1 MQVESRRLKSHCI
14 TGITNNNAMKN
25 AKTTLQ
31 NKGSR
36 SNIFVRKNGVLYCW
50 NPLMVG
56 DLTCRSFWTDVSRP
70 HYAGL
75 QPITVPSLHDI
86 LSSFIGMASEGQIAL
101 LQRLGILVGL
111 SPTTCRVK
119 VQPKTVR
126 TQLLT
131 VPLYAVTLRC
141 QAWEEQEDMDDVY
154 STVERYRRSGY
165 YPNKVESQYLGVLLQ
180 VIDIH
185 CAPSPNDLLS
195 LGA

>member
-1 MQVESRRLKSHCI
+1 
-14 TGITNNNAMKN
+14 
-25 AKTTLQ
+25 
-31 NKGSR
+31 
-36 SNIFVRKNGVLYCW
+36 
-50 NPLMVG
+50 MVG

-75 QPITVPSLHDI
+75 QPITVPSSHDV
-86 LSSFIGMASEGQIAL
+86 LSSFLGMASERHIAL

-111 SPTTCRVK
+111 SPTMCEVK

-126 TQLLT
+126 AHFLT

-141 QAWEEQEDMDDVY
+141 QSEKEHEHIEDVY
-154 STVERYRRSGY
+154 DVVERFRKSDY
-165 YPNKVESQYLGVLLQ
+165 YPTKVESQYLGVLLQ

-185 CAPSPNDLLS
+185 CAPSPRDFFS

>member
-1 MQVESRRLKSHCI
+1 
-14 TGITNNNAMKN
+14 MKN

-36 SNIFVRKNGVLYCW
+36 SNIFVQKNGVLYCW

-56 DLTCRSFWTDVSRP
+56 DLTCRSFWTDESRP

-75 QPITVPSLHDI
+75 QPITVPSSHDV
-86 LSSFIGMASEGQIAL
+86 LSSFLSMASERQVAL

-111 SPTTCRVK
+111 SPAMCKVK
-119 VQPKTVR
+119 LQPKTVR
-126 TQLLT
+126 ADLFTF
-131 VPLYAVTLRC
+131 PLYAVTLRC
-141 QAWEEQEDMDDVY
+141 QSEKEQEHIEDVY
-154 STVERYRRSGY
+154 ETVGHARGNDY

-185 CAPSPNDLLS
+185 CAPSPCAFL
-195 LGA
+195 AQYA